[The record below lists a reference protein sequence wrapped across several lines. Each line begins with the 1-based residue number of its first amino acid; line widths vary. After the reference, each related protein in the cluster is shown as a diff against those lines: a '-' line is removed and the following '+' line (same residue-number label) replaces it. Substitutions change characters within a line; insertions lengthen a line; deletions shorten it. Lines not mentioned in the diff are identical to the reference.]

1 MEKNIIQLHDKKFE
15 SYITFEQIDR
25 AVQQIAER
33 MNEELKEKDPL
44 FIPVLNGAFMFAGD
58 LFKKLNFPCE
68 ISFVK
73 FSSYVGTT
81 STEEVKQLLGFDAN
95 VKGRTVVILEDIID
109 TGLTIQ
115 KIIEQLKHKKARE
128 VIIATLL
135 LKPKAFT
142 RSYKVDYVGMEI
154 PNDFIVGYGLD
165 YNQYGRNYSD
175 IYKIVE

>member
-15 SYITFEQIDR
+15 SYLPFEKIDR
-25 AVQQIAER
+25 AIQQIADR
-33 MNEELKEKDPL
+33 MNEELKNKDPL
-44 FIPVLNGAFMFAGD
+44 FVPVLNGAFMFAGD

-73 FSSYVGTT
+73 FTSYVGT
-81 STEEVKQLLGFDAN
+81 SSSEEVKQLLGFDSN
-95 VKGRTVVILEDIID
+95 VKGRTVVIVEDIID

-115 KIIEQLKHKKARE
+115 KIIDQLKHKKARE
-128 VIIATLL
+128 VKIATLL
-135 LKPKAFT
+135 LKPEAFT
-142 RSYKVDYVGMEI
+142 RTYKVDYVGMEI

-165 YNQYGRNYSD
+165 YNQYGRNYKD